1 MKKLVYLLSALSLFH
16 LQLTFSVDSL
26 KVEAIR
32 SAYAEESSSTTGT
45 STEETQARTKTKDAK
60 LSEVDT
66 NSENFLN
73 LITMMAIGYIVSRQI
88 ILCKPNPTDTLVAAA
103 AGIAYVAGEIYSTT
117 QYKKLKDEQ
126 LKYVISDDGSTNE
139 KQVEL
144 LQQQK
149 KGYQDVIKTAQTKKT
164 IQMAATAGLGIAS
177 AMAAFAGIQDITTT
191 TGCSMCGPGTK
202 AVALSKEGVVK
213 SPVPSTAKKTKL
225 IALSVAMNAA
235 CVADSTASMGTTSAA
250 MVACE
255 TENAFSNYF
264 NTACAP
270 ATAYSNPNS
279 LEEKYIASLFKSE
292 SFIDEIK
299 DEFMAIQ
306 TSKENINIDRFGIP
320 KLIDQ
325 NFPAVKKFEG
335 NIISRNDYF
344 AYRDQLRFNNGEV
357 KTSSLKEYEDFN
369 KNLNFVSTKEEQG
382 LLSYAV
388 EKGFDLVFPKAHAGA
403 FGLVGAAAAV
413 FMGVTMTQGQALDLW
428 FAHPEGRAIS
438 YAGMTALSLLASKT
452 TDKIIKTSEEN
463 IEKIDKIIERMNRYA
478 TGDNDPGKYER
489 LANGK
494 FVKLAKGRKINITD
508 GSDKL
513 SCIAEGSEDGK
524 CASVE
529 KMLERSNYLSQF
541 PAGLTSAGALST
553 KVADSL
559 QGSSSLSGASLDA
572 VNELGSKNGAIK
584 NLNTKIRKQLAEAQ
598 KKAGIND
605 RDFNTLTDK
614 FTNDMRNAVS
624 RALKK
629 NGQTPSSFLASAG
642 ISAPVSGDDA
652 AKKALA
658 DKKLQEDLKKNLAKK
673 AGATKLGTGKGSG
686 GFTLD
691 LEEDDKE
698 KEIAM
703 NAKKVAELNENR
715 EVKEDIIKDKGVSLF
730 KVISVRY
737 LKSGYPRL
745 LEEIEEK

>member
-32 SAYAEESSSTTGT
+32 SAYAQESSNTTN
-45 STEETQARTKTKDAK
+45 SEEPQARTKTKDAQ

-66 NSENFLN
+66 DSENFLN

-177 AMAAFAGIQDITTT
+177 AMAAFSGIQDITATA
-191 TGCSMCGPGTK
+191 GCAHCGPGTA
-202 AVALSKEGVVK
+202 AVAIKKGAIVK
-213 SPVPSTAKKTKL
+213 APVSSTAKKAKL
-225 IALSVAMNAA
+225 IAISVAMNSTCAA
-235 CVADSTASMGTTSAA
+235 EATASMGTTSAA
-250 MVACE
+250 VVACT
-255 TENAFSNYF
+255 TEKAFEAYF

-270 ATAYSNPNS
+270 TTAYSNPNS

-292 SFIDEIK
+292 SFIEEIK

-306 TSKENINIDRFGIP
+306 NSKESVNIDRFGIP
-320 KLIDQ
+320 KLIDK

-344 AYRDQLRFNNGEV
+344 AYRDQLRFNNGEL
-357 KTSSLKEYEDFN
+357 KTSSLKDYENFN
-369 KNLNFVSTKEEQG
+369 KNLNYVSTKEEQG

-403 FGLVGAAAAV
+403 FGLIGAAAAV

-428 FAHPEGRAIS
+428 LAHPEGRAIS
-438 YAGMTALSLLASKT
+438 YAGMAVLSLLASKT
-452 TDKIIKTSEEN
+452 TDKIIKTSEDN

-494 FVKLAKGRKINITD
+494 FVKLAKGRKINITN

-513 SCIAEGSEDGK
+513 SCIAEGSEAGK

-529 KMLERSNYLSQF
+529 KMLEKSKYLSQF

-572 VNELGSKNGAIK
+572 VNELAGKNGAIK
-584 NLNTKIRKQLAEAQ
+584 NLNNKIRKKLAEAQ
-598 KKAGIND
+598 KKAGIDD

-624 RALKK
+624 RALKR

-658 DKKLQEDLKKNLAKK
+658 DKKLQEELKKNLAKRT
-673 AGATKLGTGKGSG
+673 GATKLGTGKGSG
-686 GFTLD
+686 GFSLD

-698 KEIAM
+698 KQIAM

-745 LEEIEEK
+745 LEEVEEK